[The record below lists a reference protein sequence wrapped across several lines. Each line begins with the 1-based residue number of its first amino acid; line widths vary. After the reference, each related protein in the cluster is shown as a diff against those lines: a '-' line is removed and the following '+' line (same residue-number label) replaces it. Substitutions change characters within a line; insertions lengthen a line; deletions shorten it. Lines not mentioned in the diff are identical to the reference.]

1 MIVRKSQAE
10 WKGDLKTGAGNIA
23 FGSGAYT
30 GPYSFQSRFE
40 SGTGTNPEELVAAA
54 HAGCFSMAFSFA
66 LQLAGLTPTRVH
78 TTAAVKLEPAAG
90 GGFSIT
96 AIDLVTEGVVPG
108 IADEQFQAI
117 AADAKVN
124 CPISKALAAVP
135 ISLRATL
142 VAE

>member
-1 MIVRKSQAE
+1 MIVRKSKAE
-10 WKGDLKTGAGNIA
+10 WLGDLKTGGGSIA

-40 SGTGTNPEELVAAA
+40 SGAGTNPEELVAAA
-54 HAGCFSMAFSFA
+54 HAGCYSMAFSYA
-66 LQLAGLTPTRVH
+66 LTLAGYAPQKVH

-96 AIDLVTEGVVPG
+96 AIELVMEAVVPG

-117 AADAKVN
+117 AADAKAN

-135 ISLRATL
+135 ISLVATL
-142 VAE
+142 VTE